1 MPATRLLPTRRTSAR
16 LSSLPSSSFIIILL
30 LRLLTPLY
38 LYAPTWTHLA
48 PAWGVSTFRS
58 LIHPQPGLYC
68 QHCRFPPFWVS
79 GLSYSHP
86 LNTVSFSP
94 YMLSKAFPTPTTYPS
109 CPWDRRLE
117 NTVISIHRSTI
128 ASYLYCSIPR
138 HRSVPGGHPLRS
150 MLDSYPAS
158 QLHSR

>member
-16 LSSLPSSSFIIILL
+16 LSSRLSSSLL
-30 LRLLTPLY
+30 LYSCSGCLPYCTSTLRHGHTSRQR
-38 LYAPTWTHLA
+38 
-48 PAWGVSTFRS
+48 GVSTFRS
-58 LIHPQPGLYC
+58 LIHLQPGLYC

-86 LNTVSFSP
+86 PNTVSFSP

-138 HRSVPGGHPLRS
+138 HRSVPGGPPLRS
-150 MLDSYPAS
+150 MPDSYPAS